1 MSLGPH
7 LQLPGTVVRGGTG
20 RRSWAHKPVTWRRR
34 DRVRT
39 AFVLAGGGT
48 RGAAQVGMLRALT
61 EWEIV
66 PDAVYGSSVGAVN
79 AAGFAGSPDVTGVE
93 TMASVW
99 RRLRRDDVF
108 PQGRIP
114 APWRF
119 FQTREAVHT
128 NDGLRRV
135 VEGSLAYEHI
145 EDAPVHLEVVATS
158 LTDGQ
163 VRWLSRGPVVEAVL
177 ASAALPALF
186 PPVTIDGE
194 ALIDGGVVDNVPI
207 GRAIDHG
214 ARRVFVLLCGPLHYT
229 PTPYRRPVEAVLTG
243 LFIAVHARFA
253 RELQAVPPGVEVVVF
268 TVDTQ
273 PVSRYDDFS
282 ATDALIEAGRRNADA
297 VLAHWAGGHSGDAPA
312 VVIPEP
318 PTPTTTVTGAAG
330 PRVAAVA
337 SARRWAERVGRTVT
351 QQDRRDRRDPDH
363 VERTPEQAR
372 DAGTGM
378 IPVDDPY
385 RHTPGDLGMVPP
397 DGEPGSSM
405 TPAGEERA

>member
-1 MSLGPH
+1 
-7 LQLPGTVVRGGTG
+7 
-20 RRSWAHKPVTWRRR
+20 
-34 DRVRT
+34 
-39 AFVLAGGGT
+39 
-48 RGAAQVGMLRALT
+48 MLRALT
-61 EWEIV
+61 EWGIV
-66 PDAVYGSSVGAVN
+66 PDAVYGASVGAVN
-79 AAGFAGSPDVTGVE
+79 AAGFAGSPDLTGVE
-93 TMASVW
+93 TMTSVW

-108 PQGRIP
+108 PQGRLP

-119 FQTREAVHT
+119 FQARESVHA

-135 VEGSLAYEHI
+135 VERSLAYEHV

-163 VRWLSRGPVVEAVL
+163 VRWLSRGPVVDAVL

-312 VVIPEP
+312 VVSPEP
-318 PTPTTTVTGAAG
+318 PTPTPTVAEAAG

-351 QQDRRDRRDPDH
+351 QQERWDRRDPDH
-363 VERTPEQAR
+363 VERTPERAR
-372 DAGTGM
+372 DAGAVM
-378 IPVDDPY
+378 VPVDDPF
-385 RHTPGDLGMVPP
+385 RDTPGDLGTVPL
-397 DGEPGSSM
+397 DRELGAST
-405 TPAGEERA
+405 TPAADERS